1 MIKKK
6 QNKMTCYGLQCYG
19 LKWHVMVYMLWFK
32 KAPEDK
38 ANKRKAIVTMLISN
52 KTDFKTKILKGTR
65 RASSCC

>member
-1 MIKKK
+1 MLWF
-6 QNKMTCYGLQCYG
+6 T
-19 LKWHVMVYMLWFK
+19 MLWFK